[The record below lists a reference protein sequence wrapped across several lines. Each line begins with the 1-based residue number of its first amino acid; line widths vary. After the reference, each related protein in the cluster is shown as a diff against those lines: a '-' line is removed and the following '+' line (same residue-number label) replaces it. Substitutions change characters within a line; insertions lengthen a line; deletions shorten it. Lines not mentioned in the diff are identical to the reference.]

1 MPLSAHIRKEQFY
14 KFFQGFAQSIA
25 ADPALIKTEILFKLR
40 QLDQIYGI
48 KHTSEEERKKA
59 ERFTQGDYRRFSALF
74 YLHTRRLMQET
85 VFLMER
91 EKKKRMMMRH
101 LLTSAGMIG
110 LIPREFLQREVT
122 IEKSKLEELAA
133 QMTP

>member
-1 MPLSAHIRKEQFY
+1 
-14 KFFQGFAQSIA
+14 
-25 ADPALIKTEILFKLR
+25 LR

-74 YLHTRRLMQET
+74 YVHTRRLLQET